1 MAAEKLKRELGFRDV
16 VLFYIVSGL
25 SLRWIATA
33 AASGQSAIV
42 VWLLAWCGFFL
53 PLAGCVLELS
63 SRYPQEGGLYVWTR
77 EAYGE
82 FAAFMAGWTYWM
94 SNLPYFAA
102 VLYFAASSLLF
113 AIPRG
118 EHLADTNIYF
128 LLFTVSMLALITVLN
143 VLGLNLGKWLN
154 NLGAVGMALPILIL
168 IGLGWLSFSRFG
180 SATQFTMAGIVPH
193 AHVKDLVFWST
204 IFFAFGG
211 VETVSFMGEEVKNPR
226 RVIPRS
232 LLVAGVIITLG
243 YLAGTVAMLAAL
255 PSSSISGLGGFMT
268 AIDFLCHRLGL
279 GPVVAP
285 IAILVAISSVGA
297 AAAYL
302 TATARLPFVAGID
315 HYLPPVFGR
324 IHPRWKTPYVA
335 VISYGLAGML
345 FGLLSQAGNQRQRR
359 LRHVG
364 QHGCH
369 RLLHPLSLPL
379 CLNDPPARTAV
390 STRCDPL
397 AMGKTTGH
405 PASLPGILLHHG
417 RDCPR
422 FISGGRRAQPI
433 RCAVQD
439 SRHDM
444 RALASGGGHLPP
456 RPPLD
461 RASSTSP
468 LDKAHLSA
476 SGCQNQQA
484 RGILSR
490 GTYQWAFTAIRCFPT
505 GGRGFPIAPC
515 STRRKWSILP
525 GGLFLGDS
533 RSME

>member
-63 SRYPQEGGLYVWTR
+63 SRYPQEGGLYIWTR

-118 EHLADTNIYF
+118 QRLADTNIYF

-154 NLGAVGMALPILIL
+154 NLGAVGMALPVLIL
-168 IGLGWLSFSRFG
+168 IALGWLSFSRFG
-180 SATQFTMAGIVPH
+180 SATQFTLAGVVPH

-232 LLVAGVIITLG
+232 LLVAGVVITLG
-243 YLAGTVAMLAAL
+243 YLAGTVAMLVAL

-268 AIDFLCHRLGL
+268 AIDFLCRRLGVGL
-279 GPVVAP
+279 LVAP
-285 IAILVAISSVGA
+285 VAILVAISNVGA

-302 TATARLPFVAGID
+302 TATARLPFVAGIN
-315 HYLPPVFGR
+315 HYLPSVFGR
-324 IHPRWKTPYVA
+324 IHTRWKTPYVA
-335 VISYGLAGML
+335 VISYGVAGML
-345 FGLLSQAGNQRQRR
+345 FGLLSQVGTSVRGAYDMLVSMTVITYFIPYLFLFAAMIRLQGRPSAPEAIRLPWGRR
-359 LRHVG
+359 LAIPLASLGFFSTMAAILLALFPAEDERNPSAALFKILAMTCVLLLAGVAIYRRG
-364 QHGCH
+364 Q
-369 RLLHPLSLPL
+369 RSIEQAAAQPLSTNL
-379 CLNDPPARTAV
+379 T
-390 STRCDPL
+390 
-397 AMGKTTGH
+397 
-405 PASLPGILLHHG
+405 
-417 RDCPR
+417 
-422 FISGGRRAQPI
+422 
-433 RCAVQD
+433 
-439 SRHDM
+439 
-444 RALASGGGHLPP
+444 
-456 RPPLD
+456 
-461 RASSTSP
+461 
-468 LDKAHLSA
+468 
-476 SGCQNQQA
+476 
-484 RGILSR
+484 
-490 GTYQWAFTAIRCFPT
+490 
-505 GGRGFPIAPC
+505 
-515 STRRKWSILP
+515 
-525 GGLFLGDS
+525 
-533 RSME
+533 

>member
-113 AIPRG
+113 ATPRG
-118 EHLADTNIYF
+118 QHLSDTNIYF
-128 LLFTVSMLALITVLN
+128 MLFTVSMLALITVLN

-154 NLGAVGMALPILIL
+154 NLGAVGMALPVIILIA
-168 IGLGWLSFSRFG
+168 LGWLSFSRYG
-180 SATQFTMAGIVPH
+180 SATQFTLAGAVPH

-232 LLVAGVIITLG
+232 LLVAGVVITLG
-243 YLAGTVAMLAAL
+243 YLAGTVAMLVAL

-268 AIDFLCHRLGL
+268 AIDFLCRRLGVGL
-279 GPVVAP
+279 MVAP
-285 IAILVAISSVGA
+285 IAILVAISNVGA

-302 TATARLPFVAGID
+302 TATARLPFVAGIN
-315 HYLPPVFGR
+315 HYLPSVFGR

-335 VISYGLAGML
+335 VISYGVAGML
-345 FGLLSQAGNQRQRR
+345 FGLLSQVGTSVKGAYDMLVSMTVITYFIPYLFLFAAMIRLQGRPSAPDAIRLPWGRR
-359 LRHVG
+359 L
-364 QHGCH
+364 
-369 RLLHPLSLPL
+369 
-379 CLNDPPARTAV
+379 AI
-390 STRCDPL
+390 PL
-397 AMGKTTGH
+397 ACLGFFSTMAAIILALF
-405 PASLPGILLHHG
+405 PAEDELNPSAALFKILAMTCVLLLAG
-417 RDCPR
+417 VAIYRR
-422 FISGGRRAQPI
+422 GRRSIEQAAAQ
-433 RCAVQD
+433 
-439 SRHDM
+439 
-444 RALASGGGHLPP
+444 AL
-456 RPPLD
+456 
-461 RASSTSP
+461 STN
-468 LDKAHLSA
+468 L
-476 SGCQNQQA
+476 
-484 RGILSR
+484 
-490 GTYQWAFTAIRCFPT
+490 T
-505 GGRGFPIAPC
+505 
-515 STRRKWSILP
+515 
-525 GGLFLGDS
+525 
-533 RSME
+533 

>member
-33 AASGQSAIV
+33 AATGPSAIV

-113 AIPRG
+113 ATPRG
-118 EHLADTNIYF
+118 QHLADTNFYF
-128 LLFTVSMLALITVLN
+128 MLFTVSMLALITVLN

-154 NLGAVGMALPILIL
+154 NLGAVGMALPVIILIA
-168 IGLGWLSFSRFG
+168 LGWLSFSRFG
-180 SATQFTMAGIVPH
+180 SATQFTLAGAIPH

-232 LLVAGVIITLG
+232 LLVAGVVITLG
-243 YLAGTVAMLAAL
+243 YLAGTVAMLVAL

-268 AIDFLCHRLGL
+268 AIDFLCRRLGAGL
-279 GPVVAP
+279 LIAP
-285 IAILVAISSVGA
+285 IAILVAISNVGA

-302 TATARLPFVAGID
+302 TATARLPFVAGIN
-315 HYLPPVFGR
+315 HYLPSVFGR

-335 VISYGLAGML
+335 VISYGVAGML
-345 FGLLSQAGNQRQRR
+345 FGLLSQVGTSVRGAYDMLVSMTVITYFIPYLFLFAAMIRLQGRPSAPEAIRLPWGRR
-359 LRHVG
+359 L
-364 QHGCH
+364 
-369 RLLHPLSLPL
+369 
-379 CLNDPPARTAV
+379 AI
-390 STRCDPL
+390 PL
-397 AMGKTTGH
+397 ACLGFFSTMAAIILALF
-405 PASLPGILLHHG
+405 PAEDERNPSAALFKILAMTCVLLLAG
-417 RDCPR
+417 VAIYRRGQRSREQASAQVTIP
-422 FISGGRRAQPI
+422 IS
-433 RCAVQD
+433 
-439 SRHDM
+439 
-444 RALASGGGHLPP
+444 
-456 RPPLD
+456 
-461 RASSTSP
+461 
-468 LDKAHLSA
+468 
-476 SGCQNQQA
+476 N
-484 RGILSR
+484 
-490 GTYQWAFTAIRCFPT
+490 
-505 GGRGFPIAPC
+505 
-515 STRRKWSILP
+515 
-525 GGLFLGDS
+525 
-533 RSME
+533 E

>member
-118 EHLADTNIYF
+118 QHLADTNIYF
-128 LLFTVSMLALITVLN
+128 LLFTVGMLALITVLN

-154 NLGAVGMALPILIL
+154 NLGAVGMALPVLIL
-168 IGLGWLSFSRFG
+168 IALGWLSFSRFG
-180 SATQFTMAGIVPH
+180 SATQFTLAGVVPH

-232 LLVAGVIITLG
+232 ILVAGVVITLG
-243 YLAGTVAMLAAL
+243 YLAGTVAMLVAL

-268 AIDFLCHRLGL
+268 AIDFLCRRLGVRL
-279 GPVVAP
+279 LVAP
-285 IAILVAISSVGA
+285 VAILVAISNVGA

-302 TATARLPFVAGID
+302 TATARLPFVAGIN
-315 HYLPPVFGR
+315 HYLPSVFGR

-335 VISYGLAGML
+335 VISYGVAGML
-345 FGLLSQAGNQRQRR
+345 FGLLSQVGTSVKGAYDMLVSMTVITYFIPYLFLFAAMIRLQGRPSAPDAIRLPWGRR
-359 LRHVG
+359 L
-364 QHGCH
+364 
-369 RLLHPLSLPL
+369 
-379 CLNDPPARTAV
+379 AI
-390 STRCDPL
+390 PL
-397 AMGKTTGH
+397 ACLGFFSTMAAIILALF
-405 PASLPGILLHHG
+405 PAEDEHNPSAALFKILAMTCVLLLAG
-417 RDCPR
+417 VA
-422 FISGGRRAQPI
+422 IYRRGQRSI
-433 RCAVQD
+433 EQ
-439 SRHDM
+439 
-444 RALASGGGHLPP
+444 
-456 RPPLD
+456 
-461 RASSTSP
+461 
-468 LDKAHLSA
+468 AHLT
-476 SGCQNQQA
+476 
-484 RGILSR
+484 I
-490 GTYQWAFTAIRCFPT
+490 
-505 GGRGFPIAPC
+505 PIC
-515 STRRKWSILP
+515 N
-525 GGLFLGDS
+525 
-533 RSME
+533 E

>member
-1 MAAEKLKRELGFRDV
+1 MAVEKLKRELGFRDV

-77 EAYGE
+77 EAFGE

-113 AIPRG
+113 ASPRG
-118 EHLADTNIYF
+118 QHLADTNLYF
-128 LLFTVSMLALITVLN
+128 LIFTVSMLALITVLN

-154 NLGAVGMALPILIL
+154 NLGAVGMALPVLIL

-180 SATQFTMAGIVPH
+180 SATQFTLAGIVPH

-232 LLVAGVIITLG
+232 LLVAGVVITLG
-243 YLAGTVAMLAAL
+243 YLAGTVAMLVAL

-268 AIDFLCHRLGL
+268 AIDFLCRRLGVGL
-279 GPVVAP
+279 IVAP

-315 HYLPPVFGR
+315 HYLPSIFGR

-345 FGLLSQAGNQRQRR
+345 FGLLSQAGTSVKGAYDMLVSMAVIAYFIPYLFLFAAMIRLQGRPSAPDAIRLPWGRR
-359 LRHVG
+359 L
-364 QHGCH
+364 
-369 RLLHPLSLPL
+369 
-379 CLNDPPARTAV
+379 AI
-390 STRCDPL
+390 PL
-397 AMGKTTGH
+397 A
-405 PASLPGILLHHG
+405 SLGFFSTLAAIILALFPSEDERNPSAALFKIVFMTCVLLLG
-417 RDCPR
+417 GVAVYRR
-422 FISGGRRAQPI
+422 GRRSIEQA
-433 RCAVQD
+433 
-439 SRHDM
+439 
-444 RALASGGGHLPP
+444 ALAH
-456 RPPLD
+456 
-461 RASSTSP
+461 STK
-468 LDKAHLSA
+468 L
-476 SGCQNQQA
+476 
-484 RGILSR
+484 
-490 GTYQWAFTAIRCFPT
+490 T
-505 GGRGFPIAPC
+505 
-515 STRRKWSILP
+515 
-525 GGLFLGDS
+525 
-533 RSME
+533 